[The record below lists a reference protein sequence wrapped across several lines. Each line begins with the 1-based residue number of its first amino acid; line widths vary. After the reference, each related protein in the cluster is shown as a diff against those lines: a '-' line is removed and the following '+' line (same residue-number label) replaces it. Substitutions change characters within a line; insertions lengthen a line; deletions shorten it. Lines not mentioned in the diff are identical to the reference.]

1 MKAVEL
7 SGWVLEHV
15 SDELKA
21 DKEVVMAAVK
31 KDSDALQFSSDELK
45 ADEEVIALQNQDD

>member
-1 MKAVEL
+1 MTVVEL
-7 SGWVLEHV
+7 SGWALEFV

-31 KDSDALQFSSDELK
+31 EEGDALQFSSDELK
-45 ADEEVIALQNQDD
+45 ADEEVIALQKQDD